1 MLSND
6 WKRLNSQFKMKLLP
20 TIVTVSSIACGLTQV
35 LSLAPSDPVCP
46 AECSLGERELLKL
59 VKQGYPDLLNELDDK
74 YTLLPGSD
82 IPISEI
88 LSKISDQPS
97 SGMIHLIIY

>member
-1 MLSND
+1 
-6 WKRLNSQFKMKLLP
+6 MKLLP
-20 TIVTVSSIACGLTQV
+20 TIVTVSSIACGLTQAF
-35 LSLAPSDPVCP
+35 SLAPSITPSSDPFCP

-88 LSKISDQPS
+88 LSKISDHPS
-97 SGMIHLIIY
+97 SGMIHLII